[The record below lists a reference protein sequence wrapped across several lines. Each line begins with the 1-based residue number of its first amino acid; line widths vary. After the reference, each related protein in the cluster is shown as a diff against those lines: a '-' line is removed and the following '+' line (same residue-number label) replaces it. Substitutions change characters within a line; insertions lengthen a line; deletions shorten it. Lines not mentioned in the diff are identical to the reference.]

1 MSLRSRNK
9 VNVNFNMSSMTDLV
23 FLLLIFFMILSTLA
37 KSVNV
42 IPVTLPKSQSKAIS
56 DGKARVTLTS
66 DLRYYVDNVETG
78 KEGVSAELAKLLSN
92 VEDPKVE
99 IAVDEDVEHK
109 YFVELADIVS
119 VQGGYR
125 MVLVTKPPTN

>member
-1 MSLRSRNK
+1 MKLRSRNK

-42 IPVTLPKSQSKAIS
+42 IPVALPKSKSKAIS

-78 KEGVSAELAKLLSN
+78 KEGISAELFRILGNA
-92 VEDPKVE
+92 EDAKVE
-99 IAVDEDVEHK
+99 IAVDEQVEHK

-125 MVLVTKPPTN
+125 MVLVTKPPKN